1 MSMSDESGNGGLAGD
16 ALSYEAFRAVMGSF
30 ASGVSVVT
38 TTDEEGTPF
47 GLTCSA
53 VCSVSA
59 GPPLLLC
66 CVRTPSRTLDTLR
79 ERGRFAVNFLDSQA
93 RDLSELFAGRLTDK
107 FALADWAPGPMLGM
121 PVLDRTVAH
130 AECEVHEAVDA
141 GDHVVI
147 LGRLCGGRAE
157 TGRFPLGYWRGG
169 YVRLFRMTASARP

>member
-1 MSMSDESGNGGLAGD
+1 MSEELDKGNPVED
-16 ALSYEAFRAVMGSF
+16 ALSYEEFRAVMGSF

-38 TTDEEGTPF
+38 TMDEEGTPY

-66 CVRTPSRTLDTLR
+66 CVRAPSRTLDTLR
-79 ERGRFAVNFLDSQA
+79 KRGLFAVNFLDSQA
-93 RDLSELFAGRLTDK
+93 RELSELFAGRVTDK
-107 FALADWAPGPMLGM
+107 FALADWMPGPALGM

-141 GDHVVI
+141 GDHVVV
-147 LGRLCGGRAE
+147 LGRLLGGRVD

-169 YVRLFRMTASARP
+169 YVRLFRMTDSARV

>member
-1 MSMSDESGNGGLAGD
+1 MGDESENGNPVED
-16 ALSYEAFRAVMGSF
+16 ALSYEKFRAVMGSF

-38 TTDEEGTPF
+38 TMDEEGTPY

-79 ERGRFAVNFLDSQA
+79 KRGRFAVNFLDSQA
-93 RDLSELFAGRLTDK
+93 RDLSELFAGRMTDK
-107 FALADWAPGPMLGM
+107 FAPADWTPGPTLGM

-130 AECEVHEAVDA
+130 AECEVHETVDA
-141 GDHVVI
+141 GDHVVV
-147 LGRLCGGRAE
+147 LGRLLSGRADSR
-157 TGRFPLGYWRGG
+157 RFPLGCWRGS
-169 YVRLFRMTASARP
+169 YVRLFRMTASARS